1 MIFSIFRDDRR
12 HVYGATELIRAF
24 HCELGLKTE
33 FSPERISAFLSQ
45 SCLSG
50 RAAMFTAR
58 AGFGEIV
65 GVLACQIG
73 DNYLTGETMA
83 EESFIYVKP
92 KARQGSVSD
101 ALFKSFEDWAIENKA
116 SSIRVTS
123 QSGLR
128 GQSVGAWYGRRGYRL
143 YEETYMKEV
152 QT

>member
-1 MIFSIFRDDRR
+1 
-12 HVYGATELIRAF
+12 
-24 HCELGLKTE
+24 
-33 FSPERISAFLSQ
+33 
-45 SCLSG
+45 
-50 RAAMFTAR
+50 MFTAR

-92 KARQGSVSD
+92 KARRGSVSD
-101 ALFKSFEDWAIENKA
+101 ALFKAFEDWAIENKA

-128 GQSVGAWYGRRGYRL
+128 GRSVGAWYGRRGYRL